1 MEKFDN
7 KPILTVAEAARY
19 SGYSRGTIEHWLA
32 IGELKCESPPSRGN
46 GSHRFRRIRKEDLDN
61 MLDQSYGSEYVVE
74 QKCPQ
79 MNDEI
84 TLLPKKDRKIERR
97 VDL

>member
-1 MEKFDN
+1 
-7 KPILTVAEAARY
+7 
-19 SGYSRGTIEHWLA
+19 
-32 IGELKCESPPSRGN
+32 
-46 GSHRFRRIRKEDLDN
+46 

-79 MNDEI
+79 TNDEI